1 MTKELRRAGTLAV
14 AALALSLPMLL
25 GTGSCHRNP
34 IIFVHGGSGSG
45 AQFESQAMRFT
56 SNGYPQDH
64 IAVLEY
70 DSSQPLTTNPANMAA
85 LHARLDA
92 LIAELQAETGEAKV
106 DLMGHSLGTF
116 VSQSYLST
124 PARAANVAHYVNIDG
139 GTASAPPGGVPT
151 LALWA
156 GAVNRPT
163 PPQIVGATNVT
174 VPDQEHVEVASS
186 EESFREMFKFLRGK

>member
-56 SNGYPQDH
+56 SNGYPQGH

-85 LHARLDA
+85 LHARLDRWA
-92 LIAELQAETGEAKV
+92 TVHYHEAV
-106 DLMGHSLGTF
+106 
-116 VSQSYLST
+116 
-124 PARAANVAHYVNIDG
+124 
-139 GTASAPPGGVPT
+139 TASYPDVMPGHAGLSFGFRVEHRGEVLDDLVVRLPPSGVRRSGNT
-151 LALWA
+151 DVRHRRSAW
-156 GAVNRPT
+156 RF
-163 PPQIVGATNVT
+163 
-174 VPDQEHVEVASS
+174 E
-186 EESFREMFKFLRGK
+186 